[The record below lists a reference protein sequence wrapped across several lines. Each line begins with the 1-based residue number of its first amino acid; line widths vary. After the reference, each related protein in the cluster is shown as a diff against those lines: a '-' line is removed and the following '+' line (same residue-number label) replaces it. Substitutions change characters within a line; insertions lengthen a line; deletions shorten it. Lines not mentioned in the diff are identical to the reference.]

1 MNTLVMWANTIVH
14 PIFRL
19 FTCCLSH
26 SRSRNH
32 LAQNAIV
39 NESLPSVSHEI
50 SVKPAR
56 SSKISNDSPAFGQI
70 HYKLDYDF
78 GNSKLAVMIFECKGL
93 PAMDRNGMS
102 DPYVKLYL
110 LPEGKPKFETKIK
123 RKCLNPIFNEVFAFN
138 ISFAE
143 LQCKTLQL
151 VVYDFDRLRKDDRIG
166 QLSIPLEK
174 VDFGITLEKWSRLNP
189 PELEANSET
198 RLGDLC
204 FSLRY
209 RPSTMILT
217 VIIMEARNLKKMDV
231 GGLSDPFIKLHLY
244 NGRKLLS
251 KKKTTRKYKTLNP
264 YYNESF
270 QFKLEQQ
277 LLEKVHL
284 VISVWD
290 YDKMSKND
298 FIGEVK
304 LGAPSLND
312 FSISVDSQK
321 QWVEMMT
328 TRRPAVHWHT
338 LQPKL

>member
-1 MNTLVMWANTIVH
+1 MIAAKSGMNINNRTV
-14 PIFRL
+14 
-19 FTCCLSH
+19 
-26 SRSRNH
+26 
-32 LAQNAIV
+32 QNAIL
-39 NESLPSVSHEI
+39 NEPIPNVSNEIPVQPDFSSNTSSDLPF
-50 SVKPAR
+50 
-56 SSKISNDSPAFGQI
+56 FGKI

-78 GNSKLAVMIFECKGL
+78 GSSKLAVTIFECKGL

-138 ISFAE
+138 ITFAE
-143 LQCKTLQL
+143 LQRKTLQL
-151 VVYDFDRLRKDDRIG
+151 VVYDFNRLRKDDRIG
-166 QLSIPLEK
+166 QLAIPLEK
-174 VDFGITLEKWSRLNP
+174 VDFGMTVKEWSRLNP
-189 PELEANSET
+189 PEHDANIES

-217 VIIMEARNLKKMDV
+217 VTIMEARNLKKMDV
-231 GGLSDPFIKLHLY
+231 GGLSDPFIKIHLY
-244 NGRKLLS
+244 NGRKLIA
-251 KKKTTRKYKTLNP
+251 KRKTTRKYKTLNP

-270 QFKLEQQ
+270 QFKLEQE
-277 LLEKVHL
+277 LLEKVNL

-304 LGAPSLND
+304 LGSPSLND
-312 FSISVDSQK
+312 FTINVASQK
-321 QWVEMMT
+321 QWLEMMT
-328 TRRPAVHWHT
+328 TSRPAVYWHT

>member
-1 MNTLVMWANTIVH
+1 MWASTIAPCS
-14 PIFRL
+14 PIFQL
-19 FTCCLSH
+19 FACCFKRSKSHAHIIQSTVLSD
-26 SRSRNH
+26 
-32 LAQNAIV
+32 LV
-39 NESLPSVSHEI
+39 PSVSHGT
-50 SVKPAR
+50 SVQPNIP
-56 SSKISNDSPAFGQI
+56 SKIVDDSPLFGNI

-78 GNSKLAVMIFECKGL
+78 GNNKLAVTIFECTGL

-123 RKCLNPIFNEVFAFN
+123 RKCLNPIFNEMFAFN

-151 VVYDFDRLRKDDRIG
+151 VIYDFDRLRKDDRIG

-174 VDFGITLEKWSRLNP
+174 VDFGITVEEWSRLNP
-189 PELEANSET
+189 PEHETNLES

-209 RPSTMILT
+209 RQSTMVLT
-217 VIIMEARNLKKMDV
+217 VTIMEARNLKKMDV
-231 GGLSDPFIKLHLY
+231 GGLSDPFIKMHLY
-244 NGRKLLS
+244 NGQKLIS

-270 QFKLEQQ
+270 QFKLEQE

-304 LGAPSLND
+304 LCSPSLND
-312 FSISVDSQK
+312 FTVSITSQK
-321 QWVEMMT
+321 QWLEMMNT
-328 TRRPAVHWHT
+328 KRPAVHWHT
-338 LQPKL
+338 LQPRS

>member
-1 MNTLVMWANTIVH
+1 MMWASAIA
-14 PIFRL
+14 PCSSIFRL
-19 FTCCLSH
+19 FACCFRRSKSH
-26 SRSRNH
+26 IH
-32 LAQNAIV
+32 IVQNAVLNDPVPAI
-39 NESLPSVSHEI
+39 SHEI
-50 SVKPAR
+50 SGQPNV
-56 SSKISNDSPAFGQI
+56 SSNAAILSFGKI

-78 GNSKLAVMIFECKGL
+78 GSNKLAVTIFECKEL

-123 RKCLNPIFNEVFAFN
+123 RKCLNPIFNEMFAFH
-138 ISFAE
+138 IAFTE

-174 VDFGITLEKWSRLNP
+174 VDFGITVEKWSQLNP
-189 PELEANSET
+189 PECETNSES

-217 VIIMEARNLKKMDV
+217 VTIMEARNLKKMDV

-244 NGRKLLS
+244 NGRKLIS

-270 QFKLEQQ
+270 QFKLEQE

-304 LGAPSLND
+304 LGSPSLND
-312 FSISVDSQK
+312 FTVSITSQK
-321 QWVEMMT
+321 QWLEMMCT
-328 TRRPAVHWHT
+328 KRPAVHWHT
-338 LQPKL
+338 LQPKS

>member
-1 MNTLVMWANTIVH
+1 MENTV
-14 PIFRL
+14 
-19 FTCCLSH
+19 
-26 SRSRNH
+26 
-32 LAQNAIV
+32 V
-39 NESLPSVSHEI
+39 NDAVPSISHEI
-50 SVKPAR
+50 SVRPN
-56 SSKISNDSPAFGQI
+56 ISPEIFDNSPFFGNI

-78 GNSKLAVMIFECKGL
+78 GSNKLSVTIFECKGL
-93 PAMDRNGMS
+93 LAMDRNGTS
-102 DPYVKLYL
+102 DPYIKVYL
-110 LPEGKPKFETKIK
+110 LPEGKQKFETKIK
-123 RKCLNPIFNEVFAFN
+123 RKCLNPVFNEMFAFN
-138 ISFAE
+138 VTFTE

-174 VDFGITLEKWSRLNP
+174 VDFGITVEEWSRLNP
-189 PELEANSET
+189 PEQETNSES
-198 RLGDLC
+198 RLGDVC

-209 RPSTMILT
+209 RPSTAILT
-217 VIIMEARNLKKMDV
+217 VTIMEARNLKKMDV
-231 GGLSDPFIKLHLY
+231 ADPFIKLHLY

-270 QFKLEQQ
+270 QFKVEQE

-304 LGAPSLND
+304 LGSTSLND
-312 FSISVDSQK
+312 FAVSVASQK
-321 QWVEMMT
+321 QWLEMMST
-328 TRRPAVHWHT
+328 KRPAVHWHT
-338 LQPKL
+338 LQPRS

>member
-1 MNTLVMWANTIVH
+1 MMACSAIFRFFAYCFKRPKPKTRVVANTHTVPNDPVPNI
-14 PIFRL
+14 
-19 FTCCLSH
+19 
-26 SRSRNH
+26 
-32 LAQNAIV
+32 
-39 NESLPSVSHEI
+39 SHEI
-50 SVKPAR
+50 FAESNVL
-56 SSKISNDSPAFGQI
+56 SKIFDDSPFGNI

-78 GNSKLAVMIFECKGL
+78 GSNKLAVTIFECSEL

-102 DPYVKLYL
+102 DPYVKLCL
-110 LPEGKPKFETKIK
+110 LPEGKQKFETKIK
-123 RKCLNPIFNEVFAFN
+123 RKCLNPIFNEMFAFN
-138 ISFAE
+138 IAFTE

-151 VVYDFDRLRKDDRIG
+151 IVYDYDRLRKDDRIG

-174 VDFGITLEKWSRLNP
+174 IDFGITVEEWSRLNP
-189 PELEANSET
+189 PEEEVSSES

-217 VIIMEARNLKKMDV
+217 VTIMEARNLKKMDV

-270 QFKLEQQ
+270 QFKVEQE
-277 LLEKVHL
+277 LLEKIHL

-304 LGAPSLND
+304 LGSPSLND
-312 FSISVDSQK
+312 FITSNDNQE
-321 QWVEMMT
+321 QWLEMINT
-328 TRRPAVHWHT
+328 KRPVVHWHT
-338 LQPKL
+338 LQPRS